1 MRTFQKYLKM
11 KKLELKEKTV
21 EKQMLHASYMRES
34 ALNEIEHFALFE
46 AQLLYKAIYGREP
59 NYAEDEE
66 LCICTGD
73 LKRNVSI
80 NVATETDYGKCYEL
94 VEIAEIIVSIDRTII
109 VRNEDGDEW
118 DDSEL
123 SFDEIVNIVDAI
135 QEAYNEWVKL

>member
-1 MRTFQKYLKM
+1 M
-11 KKLELKEKTV
+11 KKLELKEPSV
-21 EKQMLHASYMRES
+21 VKQKLYASIVRDKALH
-34 ALNEIEHFALFE
+34 EIKAFAFFE
-46 AQLLYKAIYGREP
+46 AELLYKAIHGEEP

-73 LKRNVSI
+73 LKRGIFITV
-80 NVATETDYGKCYEL
+80 VTDNSYNKTDEADFVC
-94 VEIAEIIVSIDRTII
+94 VEISEIIVSIDGTII

-118 DDSEL
+118 DDSDL

>member
-1 MRTFQKYLKM
+1 M
-11 KKLELKEKTV
+11 KKLEPKEKPV

-34 ALNEIEHFALFE
+34 ALNEIKSFALFE
-46 AQLLYKAIYGREP
+46 ARLLYKAIYGREP
-59 NYAEDEE
+59 NYGEDEE

-73 LKRNVSI
+73 LKRNISI
-80 NVATETDYGKCYEL
+80 NVSTDFDRYNEL
-94 VEIAEIIVSIDRTII
+94 VDIAEVIVSIDRTII